1 MKKSLIFLMTFF
13 LAMNFYA
20 QENERLNRPLYS
32 LPKIMESQNHS
43 EAQLAARDSTK
54 KSRSNPR
61 SDLPNL
67 DERKKTVPLETA
79 NTLLATEKG
88 LFKIAHNGSNK
99 PLWIEGAVKQILPVK
114 NFVSSAQNSDLE
126 KSSQNFYFI
135 TDKGILFSQDLEN
148 FELRNSGL
156 PTFVMKKFD
165 GENTTYETHVQD
177 LKDLA
182 YNPLNPL
189 EMVCATKERVFLS
202 RDGGISWKNI
212 GSASL
217 RTNGIKSVAIAS
229 MKTGSGENA
238 RNETVVFEAHS
249 ILGLYYY
256 RADAAKPDWF
266 EAREGLASSDPSNGA
281 DEVADILPIVAKDEN
296 GFLHCEIYL
305 SQTFLPRIYHFD
317 LATKKSACVYK
328 GSEPCDTIDALWQTG
343 SSLAFMSP
351 GKVGSYNLLS
361 GEVSDLNNDLSVYF
375 PQFTQSEFLVNAA
388 WIPAEN
394 SAAKKIG
401 GDILLNEL
409 WLLESG
415 KILSPYAAK
424 IDGQKSLY
432 VPCYQAHLAGGPEK
446 FKKIIL
452 DNKLNSLVID
462 MKDDYGLLRYDSQD
476 ELVLQKGV
484 VSKYA
489 LNLENFVKTFKDD
502 NIYLIARIVVFKDR
516 NLSEYNNGAY
526 AIWDKRTG
534 RAWRGIKNTETLE
547 DGTTQT
553 NYYDEAWVDPFCPKV
568 WEYNVAIA
576 KELIA
581 RGFDEIQ
588 FDYIRF
594 PTDGTNLYNANYRW
608 QSHDM
613 DKEGALRSFLSY
625 ARENISAPIGID
637 IYGANGWYRSGTRT
651 GQDVETLA
659 QYVDVICPM
668 FYPSHFENKFMN
680 YKPYEERP
688 YRIYYYGTYRN
699 TVIARDKVVVRP
711 WVQAFFLN
719 VPYDRTYYDKE
730 YVLKEVYGV
739 RDSVDRGYMFWNN
752 AGNYTKLSP
761 DPGEA
766 EYTGA
771 SYEAAK
777 DFRKPAI
784 GPKTQPLSFYI
795 DAAQENASLPNKN
808 NLSILDSVLNQK
820 SQANAFDKLTLQ
832 TRKIFD
838 ECFGRGNIETW
849 Y

>member
-1 MKKSLIFLMTFF
+1 MHFF
-13 LAMNFYA
+13 A

-32 LPKIMESQNHS
+32 LPKIVEPQNQPETH
-43 EAQLAARDSTK
+43 LAAKNSAK
-54 KSRSNPR
+54 KSRSNPK
-61 SDLPNL
+61 SNLPDL
-67 DERKKTVPLETA
+67 DEIKKTVSQETA
-79 NTLLATEKG
+79 DTLLATEKG
-88 LFKIAHNGSNK
+88 LFKIAHNGSRK
-99 PLWIEGAVKQILPVK
+99 PLWTEGAVTYILPVN
-114 NFVSSAQNSDLE
+114 NFVNGAENAALE
-126 KSSQNFYFI
+126 NAPHHFYFI
-135 TDKGILFSQDLEN
+135 TDKGIVFSQDLEQ

-156 PTFVMKKFD
+156 PTFVMKQFD
-165 GENTTYETHVQD
+165 GGNTTYETHIQD
-177 LKDLA
+177 IKDLS

-189 EMVCATKERVFLS
+189 EMVCATKERVFIS

-217 RTNGIKSVAIAS
+217 NTNGIKSVAIAS
-229 MKTGSGENA
+229 MKIGSNENVH
-238 RNETVVFEAHS
+238 NETIVFEAHS
-249 ILGLYYY
+249 ILGLHYY
-256 RADAAKPDWF
+256 RADAAKPVWIS
-266 EAREGLASSDPSNGA
+266 AREGLAASDPSNGA
-281 DEVADILPIVAKDEN
+281 DEVADILPIIAKDES
-296 GFLHCEIYL
+296 GFVHCEIYL
-305 SQTFLPRIYHFD
+305 SQTFLPRMYHFD
-317 LATKKSACVYK
+317 LQTRKSTCVYK
-328 GSEPCDTIDALWQTG
+328 GSEPCDTIDALWQIG

-351 GKVGSYNLLS
+351 GKIGSYNLLS
-361 GEVSDLNNDLSVYF
+361 GEVSDLNDDLSVYF
-375 PQFTQSEFLVNAA
+375 PQFTQSELVVNAA

-424 IDGQKSLY
+424 IDGKKSLY

-446 FKKIIL
+446 FKKIIM

-462 MKDDYGLLRYDSQD
+462 MKDDYGLLRYDSKD

-489 LNLENFVKTFKDD
+489 LNLEHFVKTFKDE

-516 NLSEYNNGAY
+516 NLSDYNNGAY

-534 RAWRGIKNTETLE
+534 RAWRGIKSTETLE

-553 NYYDEAWVDPFCPKV
+553 NYYDEAWVDPFCPEV

-594 PTDGTNLYNANYRW
+594 PTDGTNLYNATYRW
-608 QSHDM
+608 QSHEM

-625 ARENISAPIGID
+625 ARKHISAPIGID

-680 YKPYEERP
+680 YKPFEERP

-699 TVIARDKVVVRP
+699 TVIARDKVAVRP

-719 VPYDRTYYDKE
+719 VPYDRAYYDKE
-730 YVLKEVYGV
+730 YVLKEVFGV

-752 AGNYTKLSP
+752 AGNYSNLSP
-761 DPGEA
+761 DPGTA

-795 DAAQENASLPNKN
+795 DAAQENAGLPNKN
-808 NLSILDSVLNQK
+808 NVSILDSVLNQK
-820 SQANAFDKLTLQ
+820 PQASPLDKFTYQ
-832 TRKIFD
+832 TRKVLD
-838 ECFGRGNIETW
+838 ECLGRANSEQW
-849 Y
+849 H

>member
-1 MKKSLIFLMTFF
+1 MKKSIIFLMTFF
-13 LAMNFYA
+13 LAMNSFA

-32 LPKIMESQNHS
+32 LPKIVEGQNS
-43 EAQLAARDSTK
+43 EAQVAARNSTK
-54 KSRSNPR
+54 KSRGNSK

-67 DERKKTVPLETA
+67 NERKKTVSLETA

-88 LFKIAHNGSNK
+88 LFKISHNGSK
-99 PLWIEGAVKQILPVK
+99 IALWDKGEVRQILPIK
-114 NFVSSAQNSDLE
+114 NFSNNTLNPNFE
-126 KSSQNFYFI
+126 NSSQNFYFI

-148 FELRNSGL
+148 FETRNSGL

-177 LKDLA
+177 LKDLS

-202 RDGGISWKNI
+202 RDGGLSWKNI

-229 MKTGSGENA
+229 MKTGSGENV
-238 RNETVVFEAHS
+238 RNETIVFEAHS

-256 RADAAKPDWF
+256 RADAAKPSWL

-296 GFLHCEIYL
+296 GFLHCEVYL

-328 GSEPCDTIDALWQTG
+328 GNEPCDTIDALWQTG

-361 GEVSDLNNDLSVYF
+361 GEVSDLNDALSVYF
-375 PQFTQSEFLVNAA
+375 PQFAQNEFLVNAA
-388 WIPAEN
+388 WIPGEN

-432 VPCYQAHLAGGPEK
+432 VPCYQAHLPGGPEK

-489 LNLENFVKTFKDD
+489 LNLENFVKTFKDE

-516 NLSEYNNGAY
+516 NLAEYNNGAY
-526 AIWDKRTG
+526 AVWDKRTG

-553 NYYDEAWVDPFCPKV
+553 NYYDEAWVDPFCPEV

-608 QSHDM
+608 QSHEM

-719 VPYDRTYYDKE
+719 VPYDRAYYDKE
-730 YVLKEVYGV
+730 YVLKEVFGV

-761 DPGEA
+761 DPGDT
-766 EYTGA
+766 EYTGP

-777 DFRKPAI
+777 NFRKPAI

-795 DAAQENASLPNKN
+795 DAVRENASLPDKN
-808 NLSILDSVLNQK
+808 NLSVLDSVLTQEVQTSPFNEFA
-820 SQANAFDKLTLQ
+820 SQ
-832 TRKIFD
+832 TRKVFD
-838 ECFGRGNIETW
+838 EYFGQAN
-849 Y
+849 